1 MPGVTA
7 VPEVDLRADPDV
19 LRDGLRDAAHRVGFF
34 YLTGH
39 GVPADLVDR
48 VLDAARRFFR
58 LPRRTRTPSRWCAA
72 PISAATPG

>member
-1 MPGVTA
+1 MCCGTA
-7 VPEVDLRADPDV
+7 CARP
-19 LRDGLRDAAHRVGFF
+19 HRVGFF

-58 LPRRTRTPSRWCAA
+58 LPQADKDAVAMVRS